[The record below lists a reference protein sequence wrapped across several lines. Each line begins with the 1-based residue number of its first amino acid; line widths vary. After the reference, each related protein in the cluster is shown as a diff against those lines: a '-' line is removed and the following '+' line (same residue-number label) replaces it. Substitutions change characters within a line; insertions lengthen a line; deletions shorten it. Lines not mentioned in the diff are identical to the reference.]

1 MQATRGAWGGA
12 AQAARA
18 AAHSRLVVLCGP
30 VVERNQASTHVSRGI
45 AGKIIPAI
53 ATTTGL
59 VAGIICMEMYKVV
72 QGKALSAYRNS
83 FCNLALCIFA
93 FSEPIPPNSSSVRL
107 KKVGAKA
114 TEPATT
120 AAKAAA
126 ASSSAGGDA
135 GGDAGAGAG
144 AGSVGASPAAG
155 AASTGDAG
163 GDDSGS
169 DSGSSSGSSSDS
181 DSDSDSD
188 DGQYEEWVFSDWDH
202 IDLEGPMT
210 LGHMHQYMK
219 VRKRASSRP
228 CRCRLVSHSCNPGCC
243 APCRRGLA

>member
-1 MQATRGAWGGA
+1 M
-12 AQAARA
+12 
-18 AAHSRLVVLCGP
+18 
-30 VVERNQASTHVSRGI
+30 ERNQASTHVSRGI

-210 LGHMHQYMK
+210 LGDMHQYMK
-219 VRKRASSRP
+219 VRKLAS
-228 CRCRLVSHSCNPGCC
+228 C
-243 APCRRGLA
+243 APLPLPAGLTLLQPWLLRSVQERFGVTVSMVSYGNKLVDSFFTKPDERARRKGLA